1 MNTENASQAMKGNYT
16 PWKVIQVLEDESAS
30 QSNPKEEFSYPYMS
44 MNKQGQVFLVYTWN
58 RKRIKSITWDTSNL
72 SAYLRQAQLES
83 PVVTEPSVEIK
94 EVK

>member
-1 MNTENASQAMKGNYT
+1 
-16 PWKVIQVLEDESAS
+16 
-30 QSNPKEEFSYPYMS
+30 MS

-58 RKRIKSITWDTSNL
+58 RKRIKSITWDTGNL

-83 PVVTEPSVEIK
+83 TVITEPSVEIK